1 LNPSGRAT
9 ASVSGTVKKLLK
21 GIVDFR
27 KNVRPTVKDT
37 FAELALGQRPDTL
50 FIACSDSRVVPNLFA
65 STEPGDLFVIRN
77 VGNLIPPYTADHSS
91 DGSEAAAIQFGLS
104 SLPITEVI
112 VCGHSECGAIGALSS
127 GKARPDAP
135 AFNCWLRHGQG
146 SLKQLE
152 GGTTLGNHLERHNQL
167 SQLNVLD
174 QLEHLKTYPVVQERM
189 ARGALRLHG
198 WYFDIREA
206 NVYEYE
212 PSEGCFHLIDEA
224 YAQTLLNRDRNRP

>member
-1 LNPSGRAT
+1 M
-9 ASVSGTVKKLLK
+9 KKLLN

-77 VGNLIPPYTADHSS
+77 VGNLIPPYAEDHSS
-91 DGSEAAAIQFGLS
+91 HGSEAAAIQFGLS

-112 VCGHSECGAIGALSS
+112 VCGHSECGAIGALA
-127 GKARPDAP
+127 GGQTRPDAP
-135 AFNCWLRHGQG
+135 AFQCWLRHGQG

-152 GGTTLGNHLERHNQL
+152 AGSTLGNHLERHNRL
-167 SQLNVLD
+167 SQLNVLE
-174 QLEHLKTYPVVQERM
+174 QLEHLKTYPVVRERL
-189 ARGALRLHG
+189 ASSQLRLHG
-198 WYFDIREA
+198 WYFDIKEA

-212 PSEGCFHLIDEA
+212 PSEGRFHLIDET
-224 YAQTLLNRDRNRP
+224 YATTLLNRDRTRP

>member
-1 LNPSGRAT
+1 
-9 ASVSGTVKKLLK
+9 VKKLLN

-77 VGNLIPPYTADHSS
+77 VGNLIPPYAEDHSS
-91 DGSEAAAIQFGLS
+91 HGSEAAAIQFGLS

-112 VCGHSECGAIGALSS
+112 VCGHSECGAIGALAS
-127 GKARPDAP
+127 GQTRPDAP
-135 AFNCWLRHGQG
+135 AFKCWLRHGQG

-152 GGTTLGNHLERHNQL
+152 EGATLGDHLERHNRL
-167 SQLNVLD
+167 SQLNVLE
-174 QLEHLKTYPVVQERM
+174 QLEHLKTYPVVRERM
-189 ARGALRLHG
+189 ASGQLRLHG

-212 PSEGCFHLIDEA
+212 PSEGRFHLIDET
-224 YAQTLLNRDRNRP
+224 YAQTLLNRDRNRT

>member
-1 LNPSGRAT
+1 
-9 ASVSGTVKKLLK
+9 VKKLLN

-27 KNVRPTVKDT
+27 KNVRPNVKDT

-77 VGNLIPPYTADHSS
+77 VGNLIPPYSEDHSAQ
-91 DGSEAAAIQFGLS
+91 GSEAAAIQFGLS

-127 GKARPDAP
+127 GQTRPDAP
-135 AFNCWLRHGQG
+135 AFNCWLHHGQG
-146 SLKQLE
+146 SLEQLE
-152 GGTTLGNHLERHNQL
+152 AGATLGNHLERHNQL
-167 SQLNVLD
+167 SQLNVLK
-174 QLEHLKTYPVVQERM
+174 QLEHLKTYPVVQERL
-189 ARGALRLHG
+189 ASGQLRLHG

-212 PSEGCFHLIDEA
+212 PSEGRFHLIDEA
-224 YAQTLLNRDRNRP
+224 YAQTLLNRDRHRP